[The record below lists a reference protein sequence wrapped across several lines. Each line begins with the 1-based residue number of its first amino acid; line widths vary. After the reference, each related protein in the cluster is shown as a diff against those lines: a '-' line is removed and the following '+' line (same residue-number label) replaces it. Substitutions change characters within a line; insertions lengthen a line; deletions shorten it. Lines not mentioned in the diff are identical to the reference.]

1 MVSRLDL
8 LTKTKAHAVERDN
21 GSSSLQRK
29 VLQESSTECFPYTMN
44 KTEIDGERTRYY
56 TADELVIQD
65 LGLEASVQRNS
76 TLNSLLT
83 Q

>member
-1 MVSRLDL
+1 MQGMGVPADSLPETVLYTDF
-8 LTKTKAHAVERDN
+8 
-21 GSSSLQRK
+21 LQR
-29 VLQESSTECFPYTMN
+29 VMVGPHLTRESLRTPCWPLMLQLSPLQEH
-44 KTEIDGERTRYY
+44 

>member
-1 MVSRLDL
+1 
-8 LTKTKAHAVERDN
+8 
-21 GSSSLQRK
+21 
-29 VLQESSTECFPYTMN
+29 MN

-76 TLNSLLT
+76 TLNSLLK